1 MPRSRALAPERRL
14 DLLPGNHRGT
24 RSVGCCHTVDT
35 TRALSGLIATK
46 ALGSQVVPVLGTTG
60 CASTPAR
67 YQTVSGGAKYCSA
80 SWSYSSWSAGTAS
93 KPSGVSSPLS
103 ARQSVSK
110 YEEWP
115 LISNSAIRLVSASAR
130 GGSTPP
136 RYVWMTPSLRR
147 TPVPGVWG
155 TEAMGRTLRTLRWS
169 SSMRRAR
176 QVATDRRHTFG
187 AAATGRAMRSNQNN
201 SVSVCNRV
209 TMPLTSPGVESEA
222 RAITKRK
229 RRLDSGMAVL
239 KLDSWTPLG
248 GPGFGSGVRGS
259 LPDCDG
265 CFSNEELAGIPMIS

>member
-14 DLLPGNHRGT
+14 DLLPGHHRGT

-35 TRALSGLIATK
+35 TWGFKWFDRNE
-46 ALGSQVVPVLGTTG
+46 
-60 CASTPAR
+60 
-67 YQTVSGGAKYCSA
+67 
-80 SWSYSSWSAGTAS
+80 SAGIS
-93 KPSGVSSPLS
+93 IRPG
-103 ARQSVSK
+103 ARD
-110 YEEWP
+110 
-115 LISNSAIRLVSASAR
+115 
-130 GGSTPP
+130 G
-136 RYVWMTPSLRR
+136 R

-229 RRLDSGMAVL
+229 RWLDSGIAAL
-239 KLDSWTPLG
+239 KLDS
-248 GPGFGSGVRGS
+248 
-259 LPDCDG
+259 
-265 CFSNEELAGIPMIS
+265 

>member
-1 MPRSRALAPERRL
+1 MVSRHGREAL
-14 DLLPGNHRGT
+14 
-24 RSVGCCHTVDT
+24 
-35 TRALSGLIATK
+35 
-46 ALGSQVVPVLGTTG
+46 
-60 CASTPAR
+60 
-67 YQTVSGGAKYCSA
+67 
-80 SWSYSSWSAGTAS
+80 
-93 KPSGVSSPLS
+93 GVSSPLS

-110 YEEWP
+110 YAEWP
-115 LISNSAIRLVSASAR
+115 LISSSAMRLVSACAR
-130 GGSTPP
+130 GGSAPR

-155 TEAMGRTLRTLRWS
+155 AEAMGRTLRTLRWS

-229 RRLDSGMAVL
+229 RRLDSGIAAL

-248 GPGFGSGVRGS
+248 EQGTEHSLIVVQQRPILHQGSFAHAAATQHRIRGMVE
-259 LPDCDG
+259 LPRV
-265 CFSNEELAGIPMIS
+265 